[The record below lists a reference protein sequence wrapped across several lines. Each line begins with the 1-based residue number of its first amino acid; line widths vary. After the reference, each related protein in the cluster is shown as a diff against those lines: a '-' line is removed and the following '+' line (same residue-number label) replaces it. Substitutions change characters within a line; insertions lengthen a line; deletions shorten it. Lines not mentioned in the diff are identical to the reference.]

1 MKIKLPRIP
10 AQCTRIKQCHSRDA
24 SISAKRFNIERKV
37 ILFGLMLFLS
47 GCTSVGFKHQEH
59 ISKLDFGDHR
69 TINMCMYRDVNV
81 TEERVEQIVDAINE
95 DFRLYDLSISVPW
108 VRQLKRAGIA
118 YQQIRD
124 QLIDLPIEEGCDRI
138 LYLVGRNGLD
148 HLWGA
153 FALPEILGWVD
164 NRTGT
169 RGYVVAN
176 HSTSWNQLAFG
187 GVKRTAR
194 HEALHL
200 LGCGHASPA
209 KPFMDACYDTIAE
222 AKAKATTGFF
232 PSCSVKGHWYYTR
245 KAVNRVILGNDPNKF
260 EGQVKV
266 GGLSDEELV
275 QFGSKVEL
283 DDLTRTI
290 QKLLTNY
297 AANYEH
303 GDLENLVGLVTEDI
317 ADNGKLG
324 KYRFEK
330 TYRELFGRTNSR
342 KLAFNIEK
350 IVDVKPNK
358 LRVEGIYYAKLLF
371 NSGDNLNRTSP
382 ISIWIYTDADG
393 QKISRLEY

>member
-1 MKIKLPRIP
+1 MKIKQLCNL

-37 ILFGLMLFLS
+37 ILFGLMLFLG
-47 GCTSVGFKHQEH
+47 GCTSVGLKHQEH

-69 TINMCMYRDVNV
+69 TINMCMYRDTNV
-81 TEERVEQIVDAINE
+81 TEKRVEQIVDAINE

-108 VRQLKRAGIA
+108 VRQLERAGIT
-118 YQQIRD
+118 YQKIRD

-138 LYLVGRNGLD
+138 LYLVGRNGFD

-187 GVKRTAR
+187 GVRRTAR

-200 LGCGHASPA
+200 LGCGHASPV

-222 AKAKATTGFF
+222 AKAKATAGFF
-232 PSCSVKGHWYYTR
+232 PSLSEKGHWYYTR
-245 KAVNRVILGNDPNKF
+245 EAVNSVVLGNRSNQPKDNY
-260 EGQVKV
+260 KV
-266 GGLSDEELV
+266 DGLNGEEPV
-275 QFGSKVEL
+275 RFGRKVEL
-283 DDLTRTI
+283 NDVTRTI
-290 QKLLTNY
+290 QTLLTNY
-297 AANYEH
+297 SLNYKR
-303 GDLENLVGLVTEDI
+303 GDLENLVDLVTEDVS
-317 ADNGKLG
+317 DNGKLG
-324 KYRFEK
+324 KSQFEK
-330 TYRELFGRTNSR
+330 TYKDLFDRTTTRELV
-342 KLAFNIEK
+342 FNIEK
-350 IVDVKPNK
+350 IVDVQPHR
-358 LRVEGIYYAKLLF
+358 LHAQGTYYAKLMF
-371 NSGDNLNRTSP
+371 HSGNNFSRASP
-382 ISIWIYTDADG
+382 ISIWIDTDVDE